1 MPFADDLLEQAHHLA
16 TREEGEPKQASLRRA
31 VSTAYYA
38 LFHLLIDEAV
48 SQWSVE
54 RQRSILARTFDH
66 GKMKSI
72 CEDHLKSFYSSGQL
86 SSGVQLKNV
95 AQTFVQLQE
104 QRHTADYDNAFIW
117 SKTNAIGAIDTVS
130 RAFGDW
136 RAIRD
141 QDAAQDYLLQLFLP
155 KMPRA

>member
-1 MPFADDLLEQAHHLA
+1 MAFADDLLEQAYHLA
-16 TREEGEPKQASLRRA
+16 NLEGGDPKQASLRRA

-48 SQWSVE
+48 GNWGVA

-66 GKMKSI
+66 VKMKGT
-72 CEDHLKSFYSSGQL
+72 CDDHVKSFYSSGQP

-95 AQTFVQLQE
+95 AYTFVQLQE
-104 QRHTADYDNAFIW
+104 MRHTADYNNAVVW
-117 SKTNAIGAIDTVS
+117 SRSDAIGAIDMAS
-130 RAFGDW
+130 AAFSDW

-155 KMPRA
+155 TIPRA

>member
-66 GKMKSI
+66 GKMKGI
-72 CEDHLKSFYSSGQL
+72 CDSVLESAKGGGHVPGELRM
-86 SSGVQLKNV
+86 V
-95 AQTFVQLQE
+95 AS
-104 QRHTADYDNAFIW
+104 NFI
-117 SKTNAIGAIDTVS
+117 
-130 RAFGDW
+130 
-136 RAIRD
+136 
-141 QDAAQDYLLQLFLP
+141 Q
-155 KMPRA
+155 